1 MKLIKYATWI
11 VTMALL
17 VGCAT
22 TFRPW
27 KLSEV
32 EEGMD
37 RAQVV
42 GILGE
47 PDSSETKDGAEFLYY
62 SYSEDYNPT
71 SSDGMAF
78 SSDHPDQLRRDRQV
92 RKSLNEYKYSIKL
105 VEGKVLNYKESTDQ
119 AEKDD

>member
-1 MKLIKYATWI
+1 MKLIKYAIWI
-11 VTMALL
+11 VTVALL

-42 GILGE
+42 RILGN
-47 PDSSETKDGAEFLYY
+47 PDSAETKNGAEFLYY
-62 SYSEDYNPT
+62 SYREDYNPIP
-71 SSDGMAF
+71 SGGAAF
-78 SSDHPDQLRRDRQV
+78 PTDSPERQLRDRQAM
-92 RKSLNEYKYSIKL
+92 KSLKEYAYSVKL
-105 VEGKVLNYKESTDQ
+105 VDGKVQNYKELT
-119 AEKDD
+119 E

>member
-1 MKLIKYATWI
+1 MKAIKCVVVVVAL
-11 VTMALL
+11 ALL

-42 GILGE
+42 HILGE
-47 PDSSETKDGAEFLYY
+47 PDSVETKNGAEFLYY
-62 SYSEDYNPT
+62 SYSEDYNPPLT
-71 SSDGMAF
+71 DDSIQAYDTNR
-78 SSDHPDQLRRDRQV
+78 HIREQHIKQ
-92 RKSLNEYKYSIKL
+92 SLKKYRYVVKL
-105 VEGKVLNYKESTDQ
+105 VDGKVQSYKELTN
-119 AEKDD
+119 